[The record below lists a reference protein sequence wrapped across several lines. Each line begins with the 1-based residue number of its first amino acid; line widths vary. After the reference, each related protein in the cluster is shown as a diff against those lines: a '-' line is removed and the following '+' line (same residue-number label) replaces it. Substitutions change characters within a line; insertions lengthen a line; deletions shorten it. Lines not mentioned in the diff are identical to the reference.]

1 MSFLYFKRNGGIEM
15 KEKDSSKRNLN
26 LIMIETILTSIGAG
40 FSVPIISIFWNS
52 IGMNQTDIGFVQMMF
67 TIVIVLL
74 DIPMGYLADRFNRKV
89 LNIVGDIGVA
99 LTFVFYAFSKNM
111 YMAILSE
118 CLLGLCMSMTNGVDQ
133 AFIKNNADKIDKT
146 GKLFKKLNSRIYTYR
161 YTAMFIVM
169 LIGGIISKY
178 SLRLAVG
185 ISFLPYFIGGIVA
198 FFIKDDSKKIES
210 NHKNMLKDM
219 CFNVK
224 EILKDKKVR
233 NYLLAY
239 VIGSEITHPQ
249 IWVFTPLMIMVGVPI
264 EIVSLGW
271 ILTQIFQI
279 LGAKLAEKLVE
290 IKTSVK
296 FIAMIAISILWM
308 GVLVINTNIFTIWV
322 FVLNGLIRGLF
333 SGSIVT
339 PLQENTKEEHQTS
352 VISIASTGAKILYI
366 PLVYIINYLGN
377 IKLQLALLGMIVIF
391 TPISLYAYKKLR
403 KCENISNT

>member
-1 MSFLYFKRNGGIEM
+1 M
-15 KEKDSSKRNLN
+15 KQKDNYKRNLN

-67 TIVIVLL
+67 TVVVVLL
-74 DIPMGYLADRFNRKV
+74 DIPMGYLADRFNRKL
-89 LNIVGDIGVA
+89 LNIIGDIGVA
-99 LTFVFYAFSKNM
+99 LTFIFYAFSKNM

-118 CLLGLCMSMTNGVDQ
+118 CFLGLCMSMTNGVDQ
-133 AFIKNNADKIDKT
+133 AFIKYNADKIDSS
-146 GKLFKKLNSRIYTYR
+146 GKLFKKINSKIYTYR
-161 YTAMFIVM
+161 YIAMFVVM
-169 LIGGIISKY
+169 LIGGIIAKY
-178 SLRLAVG
+178 SLRLTVG

-198 FFIKDDSKKIES
+198 FFIKDNAKRIETKH
-210 NHKNMLKDM
+210 NNILKDM

-233 NYLLAY
+233 NYFLAY

-249 IWVFTPLMIMVGVPI
+249 IWVFTPLMLMVGVPI
-264 EIVSLGW
+264 EIISLGW
-271 ILTQIFQI
+271 IFTQIFQI
-279 LGAKLAEKLVE
+279 IGAKIAEKLVE

-296 FIAMIAISILWM
+296 FIAIIAISVLWM
-308 GVLVINTNIFTIWV
+308 SVLIVNTNIFTIWV
-322 FVLNGLIRGLF
+322 FVLNGLVRGLF
-333 SGSIVT
+333 AGSLVT

-377 IKLQLALLGMIVIF
+377 IKLQLALVGMVAIF
-391 TPISLYAYKKLR
+391 LPISLYAYSKLR
-403 KCENISNT
+403 NGENISNLYTK

>member
-1 MSFLYFKRNGGIEM
+1 M

-89 LNIVGDIGVA
+89 LNIIGDIGVA
-99 LTFVFYAFSKNM
+99 LTFIFYAFSKNM

-133 AFIKNNADKIDKT
+133 AFIKNNADKIDST

>member
-1 MSFLYFKRNGGIEM
+1 M
-15 KEKDSSKRNLN
+15 KQKDNYKRNLN

-52 IGMNQTDIGFVQMMF
+52 IGMNQTDIGFTQMMF
-67 TIVIVLL
+67 TVVVVLL
-74 DIPMGYLADRFNRKV
+74 DIPMGYLADRFNRKL
-89 LNIVGDIGVA
+89 LNIIGDIGVA
-99 LTFVFYAFSKNM
+99 LTFIFYAFSKNM
-111 YMAILSE
+111 YMAILAE

-133 AFIKNNADKIDKT
+133 SFIKYNADKIDSS
-146 GKLFKKLNSRIYTYR
+146 GKLFKKLNSKIYTYR
-161 YTAMFIVM
+161 YIAMFVVM
-169 LIGGIISKY
+169 LIGGIIAKY
-178 SLRLAVG
+178 NLSLTVG

-198 FFIKDDSKKIES
+198 FFIKDNAKRIETKH
-210 NHKNMLKDM
+210 NNILKDM

-249 IWVFTPLMIMVGVPI
+249 IWVFTPLMLMVGVPI
-264 EIVSLGW
+264 EVVSLGW
-271 ILTQIFQI
+271 IFTQIFQI
-279 LGAKLAEKLVE
+279 IGAKIAEKLVE

-296 FIAMIAISILWM
+296 FIAIIAISVLWM
-308 GVLVINTNIFTIWV
+308 SVLIVNTNIFTIWV
-322 FVLNGLIRGLF
+322 FLLNGLVRGLF
-333 SGSIVT
+333 AGSLVT

-377 IKLQLALLGMIVIF
+377 IKLQLALVGMIAIF
-391 TPISLYAYKKLR
+391 IPISLYAYSKLR
-403 KCENISNT
+403 NEENISNLYTK

>member
-1 MSFLYFKRNGGIEM
+1 M

-391 TPISLYAYKKLR
+391 TPISLYDYKKLR

>member
-1 MSFLYFKRNGGIEM
+1 M
-15 KEKDSSKRNLN
+15 KGKDMCKRNLN

-40 FSVPIISIFWNS
+40 FSVPIINIFWNS
-52 IGMNQTDIGFVQMMF
+52 IGMNQTDIGFTQMMF

-89 LNIVGDIGVA
+89 LNIIGDIGVA
-99 LTFVFYAFSKNM
+99 LTFIFYAFSRNM

-118 CLLGLCMSMTNGVDQ
+118 CLLGLCTSMTNGVDQ
-133 AFIKNNADKIDKT
+133 AFIKYNADKIDGT
-146 GKLFKKLNSRIYTYR
+146 GKLFKKLNSQIYTYR

-178 SLRLAVG
+178 SLSLAVG

-210 NHKNMLKDM
+210 NHKNILKDM
-219 CFNVK
+219 CVNVK

-271 ILTQIFQI
+271 IFTQIFQI
-279 LGAKLAEKLVE
+279 LGAKVAEKIVE

-296 FIAMIAISILWM
+296 FIAMITISVLWM
-308 GVLVINTNIFTIWV
+308 SVLVINTNIFTIWV

-403 KCENISNT
+403 KCENINNA

>member
-1 MSFLYFKRNGGIEM
+1 M

-26 LIMIETILTSIGAG
+26 LIMIETILTSISAG

-52 IGMNQTDIGFVQMMF
+52 IGMNQTDIGFTQMMF

-99 LTFVFYAFSKNM
+99 LTFIFYAFSKNM

-118 CLLGLCMSMTNGVDQ
+118 CLLGVCMSMTNGVDQ
-133 AFIKNNADKIDKT
+133 AFIKNNADKIDGT
-146 GKLFKKLNSRIYTYR
+146 GKLFKKLNSQIYTYR
-161 YTAMFIVM
+161 YSVMFIVM

-178 SLRLAVG
+178 SLRLVVG

-219 CFNVK
+219 CFNIK
-224 EILKDKKVR
+224 DILKDKKVR

-279 LGAKLAEKLVE
+279 LGAKITEKIVE
-290 IKTSVK
+290 IKTSAK
-296 FIAMIAISILWM
+296 FIAMVAISILWM

-352 VISIASTGAKILYI
+352 VISIASTSAKILYI

-403 KCENISNT
+403 KCENVSNA

>member
-1 MSFLYFKRNGGIEM
+1 M

-99 LTFVFYAFSKNM
+99 LTFIYYAFSKNM

-118 CLLGLCMSMTNGVDQ
+118 CLLGVCMSMTNGVDQ

-146 GKLFKKLNSRIYTYR
+146 GKLFKKLNSQIYTYR
-161 YTAMFIVM
+161 YSAMFIVM

-391 TPISLYAYKKLR
+391 TPISLYVYNKLR
-403 KCENISNT
+403 KSENINKT

>member
-1 MSFLYFKRNGGIEM
+1 M

-89 LNIVGDIGVA
+89 LNIIGDIGVA
-99 LTFVFYAFSKNM
+99 LTFIFYAFSKNM

-133 AFIKNNADKIDKT
+133 AFIKNNADKIDST

-322 FVLNGLIRGLF
+322 FLLNGLIRGLF